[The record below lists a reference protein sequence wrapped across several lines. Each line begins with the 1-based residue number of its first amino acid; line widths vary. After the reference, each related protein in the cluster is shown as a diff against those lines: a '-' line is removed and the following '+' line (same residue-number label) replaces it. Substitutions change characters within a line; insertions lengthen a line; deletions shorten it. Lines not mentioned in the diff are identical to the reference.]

1 MSNDLVYQRNWWES
15 NWKWISVASVF
26 VLGVVV
32 FLISSINSESIDL
45 VQAYS
50 EKTLYEN
57 ALAKVNTNDEAISI
71 LGTLE
76 PLDQLAILEGSTKYS
91 TDKQRIETTVRIKGS
106 KAKGKMDI
114 LATKIAKKWQY
125 EKINIRINSNKE
137 VISIV
142 K

>member
-1 MSNDLVYQRNWWES
+1 MSNDLVYKRNWWES
-15 NWKWISVASVF
+15 NWKWISAASVF
-26 VLGVVV
+26 VLGVGI
-32 FLISSINSESIDL
+32 FLISSINSKSIDV

-114 LATKIAKKWQY
+114 LATKIAEKWQY
-125 EKINIRINSNKE
+125 EKINIRINSTKE

>member
-1 MSNDLVYQRNWWES
+1 MSNDLVYKRNWWER
-15 NWKWISVASVF
+15 NWKWFLAVIVLALGIWLFLISVA
-26 VLGVVV
+26 
-32 FLISSINSESIDL
+32 NTNSIDV

-50 EKTLYEN
+50 ENALYEN

-71 LGTLE
+71 LGNLE
-76 PLDQLAILEGSTKYS
+76 PLDQLAILEGSAKYS

-114 LATKIAKKWQY
+114 SAFKKGNNWQY
-125 EKINIRINSNKE
+125 EKINIRINSTKE

>member
-1 MSNDLVYQRNWWES
+1 MSNDLLYQRNWWES

-114 LATKIAKKWQY
+114 LATKIAEKWQY

-137 VISIV
+137 VISII